1 MDTYAGDVS
10 SALDRQLGDDGNE
23 VALLDIECVRTPGRK
38 IVNYDS
44 VEESGTRKIAC
55 HERL

>member
-23 VALLDIECVRTPGRK
+23 VALLDIECVRTLGRK

-44 VEESGTRKIAC
+44 VEESGM
-55 HERL
+55 